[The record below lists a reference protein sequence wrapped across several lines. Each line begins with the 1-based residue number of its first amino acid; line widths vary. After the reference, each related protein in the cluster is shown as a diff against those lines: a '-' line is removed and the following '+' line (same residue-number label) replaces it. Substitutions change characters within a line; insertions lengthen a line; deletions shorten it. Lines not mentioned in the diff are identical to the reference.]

1 VIPVNETRTA
11 NPNEM
16 ELEIQRHGGYF
27 RLEFQVHR
35 GRGISIG
42 DRQECEGTNKLKT
55 LLTSMESKIQDKHQS
70 ITHAF
75 MEGVFPKYRCLLE
88 RGICF
93 KFYTITGT
101 FNG

>member
-1 VIPVNETRTA
+1 
-11 NPNEM
+11 M
-16 ELEIQRHGGYF
+16 
-27 RLEFQVHR
+27 EFQVHR
-35 GRGISIG
+35 GRGVSIG

-55 LLTSMESKIQDKHQS
+55 LLTSMESKIQDKHQL

-75 MEGVFPKYRCLLE
+75 MERVFPKYWCLLE

-101 FNG
+101 FNGLEVFIREGGIY

>member
-1 VIPVNETRTA
+1 
-11 NPNEM
+11 
-16 ELEIQRHGGYF
+16 
-27 RLEFQVHR
+27 VHR
-35 GRGISIG
+35 GREISIG

-55 LLTSMESKIQDKHQS
+55 LLTSMESKIQDK
-70 ITHAF
+70 HAF